1 MKRRSLIQEPLA
13 QCVFI
18 RNCMKPTPFDE
29 YLKNLLLEVG
39 KIESGEV
46 ASYIPELSKVDP
58 SLFGISIVTVDGH
71 VYQMGDTQHPFTI
84 QSISKPFVYGLALE
98 DNGVINVL
106 KKVDVE
112 PSGEAF
118 NSISLEA
125 NTGRPKNAMI
135 NAGAIATVGLVYGE
149 DASIKFDRILRHF
162 TTYTGHTL
170 SIDDSVYRSESETG
184 HRNKAISYLLRNSEI
199 IEQDP
204 NPILDVYFKQCSILV
219 TCRDLALAAA
229 TLANNGINPITGI
242 RALKSEHVPKVLSV
256 MASCGM
262 YDYSG
267 AWLFDVGMPAKSGV
281 GGGLLAV
288 LPGQLGIAVFS
299 PRLDSRGNSVRGLA
313 VCKSLSRD
321 FGLHMLSTSALT
333 TTSVIRNT
341 YTGSEMHS
349 NRVRR
354 LDELK
359 VLDKIGE
366 KVMVF
371 ELSGEL
377 QFAPSE
383 IITSKILE
391 MADNKRYLILD
402 FKHVSSVNQSGYSL
416 LMHLVRSLNDKGV
429 EIMFT
434 SIDDKFALLKKLSGK
449 FKNDDERSF
458 KKFVDIDHALEY
470 CENHLLQQ
478 SGFFKFDEP
487 VPVEK
492 QDLCLG
498 LDENEIELLKSYSAQ
513 KNYNEGDYIFKQGDN
528 ADTVYFLLSG
538 QVSVIL
544 NDSYPGDQRIATLS
558 PGAAFGELAMIDHG
572 KRSATIIADTD
583 VTSMELKF
591 YDLEAEG
598 SELSRNLMIKLTRNI
613 SKMLSDKLRRTN
625 NVIKNLS

>member
-1 MKRRSLIQEPLA
+1 MQT
-13 QCVFI
+13 
-18 RNCMKPTPFDE
+18 TPFDE
-29 YLKNLLLEVG
+29 YLKNLLLDVS
-39 KIESGEV
+39 KIDSGEV

-58 SLFGISIVTVDGH
+58 NLFGISIVTVDGH
-71 VYQMGDTQHPFTI
+71 VYQVGDTQHPFTI

-98 DNGVINVL
+98 DNGVLKVL

-118 NSISLEA
+118 NSISLEP

-149 DASIKFDRILRHF
+149 DASVKFDRILRHLI
-162 TTYTGHTL
+162 TYTGHKL
-170 SIDDSVYRSESETG
+170 SVDNSVYRSESETG
-184 HRNKAISYLLRNSEI
+184 HRNRAISYLLRNSEI

-204 NPILDVYFKQCSILV
+204 DPILDVYFKQCSILI

-242 RALKSEHVPKVLSV
+242 RALKSEYVPKVLSV

-288 LPGQLGIAVFS
+288 LPGQLGVAVFS

-313 VCKSLSRD
+313 VCKALSRD

-333 TTSVIRNT
+333 TTSVIRSI
-341 YTGSEMHS
+341 YKGSEIHS
-349 NRVRR
+349 NHVRR

-359 VLDKIGE
+359 VLDNVGE
-366 KVMVF
+366 KILVF

-391 MADNKRYLILD
+391 KTDNKRYLILD
-402 FKHVSSVNQSGYSL
+402 FKHVSSMDQSAYSL
-416 LMHLVRSLNDKGV
+416 LMHLVKSLHDKGI
-429 EIMFT
+429 EIIFT
-434 SIDDKFALLKKLSGK
+434 SIDDKYVLLRKLNGK
-449 FKNDDERSF
+449 FKKDHELPF
-458 KKFVDIDHALEY
+458 KKFFDIDHALEY

-478 SGFFKFDEP
+478 SGIFKYDEP
-487 VPVEK
+487 VPIEK

-498 LDENEIELLKSYSAQ
+498 LDENEIELLKSYSVE
-513 KNYNEGDYIFKQGDN
+513 KKYNLGDYIFKQGDN
-528 ADTVYFLLSG
+528 ADTVYFLVSG

-544 NDSYPGDQRIATLS
+544 NESHARDQRIATLS
-558 PGAAFGELAMIDHG
+558 PGSAFGELAMIDHG
-572 KRSATIIADTD
+572 KRSATITADSD

-598 SELSRNLMIKLTRNI
+598 SELSKNVMIKLTRNI

-625 NVIKNLS
+625 HVIKNLS